1 MKRSFAY
8 RKHAQDCQA
17 MAELV
22 TSEKT
27 KSRLIELARSFHRLA
42 QMAELADQRRSPRQ
56 GDGPICPPN
65 PPSAEPARPRRLPR
79 GIASTAKLKQPDAQG
94 SPLAEDSPP
103 QSNLRQARC
112 RWDVAAR

>member
-8 RKHAQDCQA
+8 HKHAQDCQA

-27 KSRLIELARSFHRLA
+27 KFHLIELARSFHRLA
-42 QMAELADQRRSPRQ
+42 QLAELADGRRPSPGQ

-65 PPSAEPARPRRLPR
+65 SPSAER
-79 GIASTAKLKQPDAQG
+79 ASERIPVDPPGTV
-94 SPLAEDSPP
+94 SP
-103 QSNLRQARC
+103 
-112 RWDVAAR
+112 V